1 MCTKCK
7 AILKMVSFGFR
18 ASEIEQLMAG
28 QEIDT
33 TTDAG
38 YESYKIVSLEN
49 DILIFRQNF
58 CGHGDGSVWTHEDFE
73 YQL

>member
-1 MCTKCK
+1 
-7 AILKMVSFGFR
+7 MVGFGFR

-28 QEIDT
+28 QEINT

-38 YESYKIVSLEN
+38 YESYKIVSLQN

-73 YQL
+73 YKL

>member
-1 MCTKCK
+1 MCLQCK
-7 AILKMVSFGFR
+7 AILKLMSFGFR
-18 ASEIEQLMAG
+18 ASEIETLMTG

-38 YESYKIVSLEN
+38 YETYRIVSLEGN
-49 DILIFRQNF
+49 KLVFRQDF
-58 CGHGDGSVWTHEDFE
+58 CGHGDGCVWTHEEFE

>member
-1 MCTKCK
+1 MCLQCK
-7 AILKMVSFGFR
+7 AILKLMSFGFKV
-18 ASEIEQLMAG
+18 SEIEQLMAG

-38 YESYKIVSLEN
+38 YESYQVVSLTN
-49 DILIFRQNF
+49 NILVFRQNF
-58 CGHGDGSVWTHEDFE
+58 CGHGSGSVWTHEDFE

>member
-1 MCTKCK
+1 MCLQCK
-7 AILKMVSFGFR
+7 AILKLASFGFR
-18 ASEIEQLMAG
+18 VSEIEQLMAG

-49 DILIFRQNF
+49 GTLVFRQDF
-58 CGHGDGSVWTHEDFE
+58 CGYGDGCTWTHEDFE
-73 YQL
+73 YKL

>member
-1 MCTKCK
+1 
-7 AILKMVSFGFR
+7 MVGFGFR

-28 QEIDT
+28 QEINT

-38 YESYKIVSLEN
+38 YESYKIVSLQN

>member
-1 MCTKCK
+1 MCMECK
-7 AILKMVSFGFR
+7 AILKLMSFGFR
-18 ASEIEQLMAG
+18 VSEIEQLMAG

-38 YESYKIVSLEN
+38 YESYRIVSLEN
-49 DILIFRQNF
+49 DTLIFRQNF
-58 CGHGDGSVWTHEDFE
+58 CGHGDGCVWTHEDFE

>member
-1 MCTKCK
+1 MCLQCK
-7 AILKMVSFGFR
+7 AILKLSSFGFR
-18 ASEIEQLMAG
+18 VSEIEQLMTG

-49 DILIFRQNF
+49 DTLIFRQNF
-58 CGHGDGSVWTHEDFE
+58 CGHGDGCVWTHEDFE

>member
-1 MCTKCK
+1 MCTQCK
-7 AILKMVSFGFR
+7 AIIKLVSFGFR

-38 YESYKIVSLEN
+38 YESYQIISIEN
-49 DILIFRQNF
+49 DTLIFRQDF
-58 CGHGDGSVWTHEDFE
+58 CGYGDGSVWTHEEFK